1 MWLQIRLYLLL
12 GLMFAIVYA
21 MIAAVAG
28 SMGVGTFTFYG
39 VLASVMLLIQYLIGP
54 KMVEWSM
61 GIKYVS
67 EAEYPSLH
75 RMVAEMAQKANIP
88 KPRIGI
94 ANVPIPNAFAFGRWK
109 SDGRVCV
116 TDPILR
122 LLSPDELKAVIGHEI
137 AHLKHRDVAVITTL
151 SVIPMIMWYI
161 AWSTMFSGGRER
173 GNAVIIGIFAFLM
186 YLVTN
191 LLVLYA
197 SRIREYYADDRSV
210 KLGNAPHAMASALY
224 KLVYGSARVN
234 KDELKHIE
242 GLKAFFVN
250 DPSRALTE
258 LRELS
263 QIDKDR
269 SGSIDQHELMMLST
283 KKVKVSTADKF
294 MELMSTHPNMVK
306 RVHRLSK
313 IAR

>member
-21 MIAAVAG
+21 MVSLVAG
-28 SMGVGTFTFYG
+28 SLGITSFAFYG
-39 VLASVMLLIQYLIGP
+39 VLASFMLLIQYLIGP

-88 KPRIGI
+88 KPRVGV

-116 TDPILR
+116 TDQILR
-122 LLSPDELKAVIGHEI
+122 LLSPEELKAVIGHEI

-161 AWSTMFSGGRER
+161 AWSTMFSGGRDR

-186 YLVTN
+186 YMITN

-197 SRIREYYADDRSV
+197 SRIREYYADERSI
-210 KLGNAPHAMASALY
+210 KLGNAPHALASALY
-224 KLVYGSARVN
+224 KLVYGSAKVN

-242 GLKAFFVN
+242 GLKKPF
-250 DPSRALTE
+250 L
-258 LRELS
+258 
-263 QIDKDR
+263 
-269 SGSIDQHELMMLST
+269 LMTLH
-283 KKVKVSTADKF
+283 A
-294 MELMSTHPNMVK
+294 P
-306 RVHRLSK
+306 
-313 IAR
+313 

>member
-28 SMGVGTFTFYG
+28 SMGIGTFTFYG
-39 VLASVMLLIQYLIGP
+39 LLASVMLLIQYMIGP

-61 GIKYVS
+61 EIRYVS
-67 EAEYPSLH
+67 EVEYPSLH

-88 KPRIGI
+88 KPRVGV

-116 TDPILR
+116 TDQILR
-122 LLSPDELKAVIGHEI
+122 LLSPEELKAVIGHEI

-161 AWSTMFSGGRER
+161 AWSTMFSGGRDR
-173 GNAVIIGIFAFLM
+173 GNAVVIGIFAFLM
-186 YLVTN
+186 YMVTN

-197 SRIREYYADDRSV
+197 SRIREYYADERSV
-210 KLGNAPHAMASALY
+210 KLGNAPHTLASALY
-224 KLVYGSARVN
+224 KLVYGSAKVN

-258 LRELS
+258 IRELS

-283 KKVKVSTADKF
+283 KKVKVGTSDKL

-306 RVHRLSK
+306 RMHRLSK
-313 IAR
+313 ITR

>member
-28 SMGVGTFTFYG
+28 SMGIGTFTFYG
-39 VLASVMLLIQYLIGP
+39 LLASVMLLIQYLIGP

-61 GIKYVS
+61 GIRYVS
-67 EAEYPSLH
+67 EIEYPLLH
-75 RMVAEMAQKANIP
+75 SMVKEMAQKANIP
-88 KPRIGI
+88 KPRVGI

-116 TDPILR
+116 TDQILR
-122 LLSPDELKAVIGHEI
+122 LLSPEELKAVIGHEI

-161 AWSTMFSGGRER
+161 AWSTMFSRDREH
-173 GNAVIIGIFAFLM
+173 GNAVLIGIFAFLM
-186 YLVTN
+186 YMVTN

-197 SRIREYYADDRSV
+197 SRIREYYADERSI
-210 KLGNAPHAMASALY
+210 KLGNAPHALASALY

-234 KDELKHIE
+234 KEELKHIE
-242 GLKAFFVN
+242 GLKSLFC
-250 DPSRALTE
+250 E
-258 LRELS
+258 
-263 QIDKDR
+263 
-269 SGSIDQHELMMLST
+269 
-283 KKVKVSTADKF
+283 
-294 MELMSTHPNMVK
+294 
-306 RVHRLSK
+306 
-313 IAR
+313 

>member
-21 MIAAVAG
+21 MVSTVA
-28 SMGVGTFTFYG
+28 SFMGISSFAFYG

-61 GIKYVS
+61 GVRYVS
-67 EAEYPSLH
+67 ESEHPSLH
-75 RMVAEMAQKANIP
+75 RMVGEMAQKANIP
-88 KPRIGI
+88 KPRVGV

-116 TDPILR
+116 TDQIMR
-122 LLSPDELKAVIGHEI
+122 LLSPSELKAVIGHEI
-137 AHLKHRDVAVITTL
+137 AHLKHRDVAVITML

-161 AWSTMFSGGRER
+161 AWSTMFSGGRGR

-186 YLVTN
+186 YMVTN

-197 SRIREYYADDRSV
+197 SRIREYYADERSV
-210 KLGNAPHAMASALY
+210 KLGNDSHNLASALY
-224 KLVYGSARVN
+224 KLVYGSAKVD
-234 KDELKHIE
+234 KEKLKHIE

-250 DPSRALTE
+250 DPSRAMAE
-258 LRELS
+258 IRELS

-269 SGSIDQHELMMLST
+269 SGTLDKHELMMLST
-283 KKVKVSTADKF
+283 KKVRISTSDKI

-313 IAR
+313 IT

>member
-1 MWLQIRLYLLL
+1 
-12 GLMFAIVYA
+12 MFAIVYA

-61 GIKYVS
+61 GIRYVS

-88 KPRIGI
+88 KPRVGV

-116 TDPILR
+116 TDQILR
-122 LLSPDELKAVIGHEI
+122 LLSAEELKAVIGHEI

-173 GNAVIIGIFAFLM
+173 GNAVIIGIFAFVM
-186 YLVTN
+186 YMITN

-197 SRIREYYADDRSV
+197 SRIREYYADERSV
-210 KLGNAPHAMASALY
+210 KLGNAPHDMASALY
-224 KLVYGSARVN
+224 KLVYGSARVDKN
-234 KDELKHIE
+234 ELKHIE

-250 DPSRALTE
+250 DPSRAMTE
-258 LRELS
+258 IRELS
-263 QIDKDR
+263 QMDRDR
-269 SGSIDQHELMMLST
+269 SGTIDQHELMMLST

>member
-21 MIAAVAG
+21 MIAAVA
-28 SMGVGTFTFYG
+28 SFMGVSGFAFYG
-39 VLASVMLLIQYLIGP
+39 VLASVMLFIQYLIGP

-61 GIKYVS
+61 GIRYVS
-67 EAEYPSLH
+67 AIEYPSLH
-75 RMVAEMAQKANIP
+75 NMVAEMAHKANIP

-116 TDPILR
+116 TEQILR

-137 AHLKHRDVAVITTL
+137 SHLKHRDVAVITTL

-161 AWSTMFSGGRER
+161 AWSTMFSGGRDR

-186 YLVTN
+186 YMVTN

-197 SRIREYYADDRSV
+197 SRIREYYADERSV
-210 KLGNAPHAMASALY
+210 KLGNAPHALASALY

-234 KDELKHIE
+234 KEELKHIE

-263 QIDKDR
+263 QIDRDR

-283 KKVKVSTADKF
+283 KKVKVGTSDKL
-294 MELMSTHPNMVK
+294 MEIMSTHPNMVK
-306 RVHRLSK
+306 RIHRLSK
-313 IAR
+313 ITR

>member
-21 MIAAVAG
+21 MVSLVAG
-28 SMGVGTFTFYG
+28 SMGITSFAFYG
-39 VLASVMLLIQYLIGP
+39 VLASFMLLIQYLIGP

-61 GIKYVS
+61 GIRYVS

-88 KPRIGI
+88 KPRVGV

-116 TDPILR
+116 TDQILR
-122 LLSPDELKAVIGHEI
+122 LLSPEELKAVIGHEI

-161 AWSTMFSGGRER
+161 AWSTMFSGGRDR

-186 YLVTN
+186 YMITN

-197 SRIREYYADDRSV
+197 SRIREYYADERSI
-210 KLGNAPHAMASALY
+210 KLGNAPHALASALY
-224 KLVYGSARVN
+224 KLVYGSAKVN

-250 DPSRALTE
+250 DPSRAMTE
-258 LRELS
+258 IRELS

-283 KKVKVSTADKF
+283 KKVKVGTSDKL

-306 RVHRLSK
+306 RIHRLSK
-313 IAR
+313 IAG